1 MGNPKE
7 ILERYWG
14 FKEFRPLQEDIVQ
27 SVLNRHDT
35 LALLPTGGG
44 KSICFQVPALCLEK
58 LCIVIS
64 PLIALM
70 KDQVEN
76 LGKKGIQAGMISSSM
91 KALEIDMLLNRC
103 LDGEMQFLYV
113 SPERLKSERF
123 LEVIPNMNIG
133 MIAVD
138 EAHCISQWGYDF
150 RPSYTQIADIRE
162 VLPGIPIIA
171 LTATATPEVCDDI
184 EIQLKFKQNK
194 RFKKSFT
201 RSNLGY
207 IVRHTEDKPAQLLRI
222 LQNVQGSSVVYVRN
236 RKRCKDV
243 ADILLKE
250 GISASYYHAGLDGAT
265 RNLRQIQWIEGRVRV
280 MVCTNAFGMGI
291 DKPDVRSVIHL
302 ELPDSPE
309 AYFQEAGRAGR
320 DGEKAFAVLLTDDGD
335 ERDFE
340 DRFNHAFPGFDTIKA
355 IYNWL
360 GNYLQLPVGAGEE
373 QSFPF
378 DLGSFAKR
386 YKQHPVECYSG
397 LRFLERE
404 GLISLQ
410 ENHYQPSRIFIPVN
424 QEKIYE
430 FELGHPEYEQVL
442 KTLLR
447 SYGGLFQEYVQIR
460 EQDISD
466 RTGIQFNRLIE
477 MLNYLDKLGLIS
489 FYASNDESQIYFT
502 TARQHPDRLPISLKR
517 YNERRDAALK
527 RMQAMSRYVRE
538 SDVCRSKYLVHYF
551 GEKNALRCGQ
561 CDVCLDQDKRG
572 KLDASLERMRVKL
585 KMLLEGKSMHP
596 DEIVKQFPDNPDRLL
611 EYMRVWLDEGILQE
625 TEKGWIQWNSND

>member
-1 MGNPKE
+1 MGKPRE
-7 ILERYWG
+7 ILERFWG
-14 FKEFRPLQEDIVQ
+14 FNTFRPLQEEIVQ
-27 SVLNRHDT
+27 SVIDGHDT

-76 LGKKGIQAGMISSSM
+76 LEKKGIQAGMISSSM
-91 KALEIDMLLNRC
+91 KALEIDMLIDRC
-103 LDGEMQFLYV
+103 QSGQMQFLYV

-123 LEVIPNMNIG
+123 REVLPNLNIG

-150 RPSYTQIADIRE
+150 RPSYTEIAQIRE
-162 VLPGIPIIA
+162 LLPDIPIIA

-184 EIQLKFKQNK
+184 EKQLQFKNSK

-201 RSNLGY
+201 RSNLAY
-207 IVRHTEDKPAQLLRI
+207 IVRFTEDKTTQLLRI
-222 LQNVQGSSVVYVRN
+222 LQHVSGSSVVYVRN
-236 RKRCKDV
+236 RKRCKE
-243 ADILLKE
+243 ISEMLLQA

-265 RNLRQIQWIEGRVRV
+265 RNYRQLQWIEGRVRV

-302 ELPDSPE
+302 EMPDSPE

-320 DGEKAFAVLLTDDGD
+320 DGEKAFAVLLSDEGD

-340 DRFNHAFPGFDTIKA
+340 DRFNYAFPGFDTIKA
-355 IYNWL
+355 MYNWL
-360 GNYLQLPVGAGEE
+360 GNYLQLPVGSGQDQTFA
-373 QSFPF
+373 F
-378 DLGSFAKR
+378 DLGLFAKR
-386 YKQHPVECYSG
+386 YKHHPVECYSA

-410 ENHYQPSRIFIPVN
+410 ENFYQPSRIFIPVN
-424 QEKIYE
+424 QQEIYYFE
-430 FELGHPEYEQVL
+430 FQNPTYEAVL

-460 EQDISD
+460 EQELAE
-466 RTGIQFNRLIE
+466 RIQVPIARLIE
-477 MLNYLDKLGLIS
+477 MLNYLDKSGMIS
-489 FYASNDESQIYFT
+489 YYPAINESQIYFT
-502 TARQHPDRLPISLKR
+502 LARQHPDRIPISLKR
-517 YNERRDAALK
+517 YEERRTAALT
-527 RMQAMSRYVRE
+527 RMQAMMRYVKE
-538 SDVCRSKYLVHYF
+538 TQTCRSKYLVDYF
-551 GEKNALRCGQ
+551 GEIDALRCGQ
-561 CDVCLDQDKRG
+561 CDVCLEQAKAG
-572 KLDASLERMRVKL
+572 KYEAWKDR
-585 KMLLEGKSMHP
+585 MLLKIQQLLVVEEQSP
-596 DEIVKQFPDNPDRLL
+596 EQIIEQLPDNPAVIL
-611 EYMRVWLDEGILQE
+611 EAIREWIDEGILKE
-625 TEKGWIQWNSND
+625 TETGLIRWNTPN